1 MKLLVSEIPQLLPNV
16 QLGQE
21 FVAMIHRFSDPPD
34 GAITDNESDGPGNSP
49 SGPGSIN
56 TPPHTDAIIPAAS
69 LGCGSADAAHNVAA
83 ASPTVRVDSVSAD
96 ADYDANLVVKH
107 ERVKMEEEGQD
118 AEGRNASESGCD
130 FVDVAVGLG
139 VSMLASSAVSGAPD
153 ASASMCDQQVG
164 ADQAAQPHPTTT
176 MTPDGESATVPA
188 ATQMTPKTPEGE
200 SATFPAETTPSLPAA
215 ADGVVNECSVSATTP
230 PLPAAATT
238 SPLPAP
244 ASQPASRVL
253 PDSFTP
259 LLTAGVIADRPLQ
272 AAADGVVDECLVS
285 ATTPPLPAAATTSL
299 LPVPASQPAS
309 RVLPD
314 SFTPPI
320 TAGAIA
326 DRHDA
331 DAQTTSSELQPTQ
344 IPTPGSDWLDALDL
358 EMKQDGNNTPMAS
371 QELQRMRSMRSMR
384 SSSRAASPSCSPHAA
399 TAADPSL
406 TLPAAVDAGIP
417 TAMSTSAAAQLPPS
431 VTDLVSTAS
440 DGQVDAVTLFDA
452 IVAANKAKR
461 DAATRTP
468 AGAARGQ
475 GRGQGQV
482 ASRGKATAKTQAK
495 ATASADDARVP
506 ADDGDDRSNDAARGR
521 GRGRGRGRVVACGNA
536 KAKAQ
541 AKAAASADVDCV
553 T

>member
-83 ASPTVRVDSVSAD
+83 ASPTVRVDSVSTD

-238 SPLPAP
+238 SPLPA
-244 ASQPASRVL
+244 
-253 PDSFTP
+253 
-259 LLTAGVIADRPLQ
+259 
-272 AAADGVVDECLVS
+272 
-285 ATTPPLPAAATTSL
+285 
-299 LPVPASQPAS
+299 PASQPAS